1 MRRERHASLA
11 RELLDASDKSFVSGD
26 RIQGSE
32 ELWGAATHAVMAVVS
47 HLGWKWDMEELLKET
62 VANLA
67 VESEDLFLGV
77 GFDAAI
83 KFHHNFYDGEM
94 GEREIEAECPKVHRF
109 VNTVLSIMKLTRPSS
124 A

>member
-1 MRRERHASLA
+1 MECEDHAKLSRSLL
-11 RELLDASDKSFVSGD
+11 EASNRSFVSGD

-47 HLGWKWDMEELLKET
+47 QLDWKWDMEELLKET
-62 VANLA
+62 VTSLA
-67 VESEDLFLGV
+67 IESGNPFLRV

-83 KFHHNFYDGEM
+83 KFHHNFYDGKM

-109 VNTVLSIMKLTRPSS
+109 VNALLPMMKVSGPRVG
-124 A
+124 